1 MLEISSGKRGESRA
15 HARQVS
21 QLQQL
26 GFTEHEAKAYIALL
40 GSSPATAYD
49 VSKRSGLP
57 RPNAYAAVES
67 LVKKGA
73 LQPVSRKPVRYV
85 PIDPGEL
92 LGRIATETTTRCR
105 ELAGELTSLRPA
117 DGTDYVW
124 VVKGQAAID
133 ELIQDMIEEAR
144 QHIWI
149 KASAKLIEPYRERL
163 REASERGVEVL
174 LILFGDDEAARPF
187 RFPGATVYLHEATG
201 IVIALGSHMI
211 TLTTD
216 YENAL
221 VVNTADGGYGG
232 HTRSWPIVQLA
243 DSLVRHEVYLAEIFE
258 RFGPELARAFG
269 PALLSL
275 RQKYIPANQIDGLK
289 ARLGIA
295 PSQRGVTSSGE

>member
-1 MLEISSGKRGESRA
+1 VA
-15 HARQVS
+15 

-40 GSSPATAYD
+40 GGNPATAYD

-73 LQPVSRKPVRYV
+73 VQPVSRKPVRYV
-85 PIDPGEL
+85 PIDPDAL
-92 LGRIATETTTRCR
+92 LGRIARETSSRCR
-105 ELAGELTSLRPA
+105 ELAGELSSLGAA

-133 ELIQDMIEEAR
+133 ALIQDMIDGAAR
-144 QHIWI
+144 HIWI
-149 KASAKLIEPYRERL
+149 KASAQLIEPYREQL
-163 REASERGVEVL
+163 GQASERGVEVL
-174 LILFGDDEAARPF
+174 IVLFGDEEAAKPF

-201 IVIALGSHMI
+201 IVIALGAHMI

-221 VVNTADGGYGG
+221 VVNTSDGGYGG

-243 DSLVRHEVYLAEIFE
+243 DSLIRHEVYLAEICE

-275 RQKYIPANQIDGLK
+275 RERYIPPNQMEGLK
-289 ARLGIA
+289 ARLGVGA
-295 PSQRGVTSSGE
+295 PPLGRSTSEVE